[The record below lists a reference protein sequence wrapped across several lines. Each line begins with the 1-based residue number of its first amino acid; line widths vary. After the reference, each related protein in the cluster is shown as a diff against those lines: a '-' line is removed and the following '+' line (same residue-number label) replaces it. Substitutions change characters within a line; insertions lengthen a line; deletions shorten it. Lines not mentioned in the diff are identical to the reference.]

1 MRTLN
6 HKITWPALIFLVIYC
21 VPLVVWPD
29 ESLETLNSVFNGIVS
44 YGGALYIV
52 FSIVALAASWYFAFS
67 RYGKVVL
74 GDPGSKPRFG
84 WGAYVSIIVAMGI
97 GSTIMRTATI
107 TWAPIAM
114 APPFGVEPLT
124 PEAMAVG
131 NAYSMYLW
139 SFQTFAIFSV
149 GAPAI
154 AYLLFVRKTPVLRM
168 SEIYRCLFGDRF
180 VDGIGGKL
188 VDITF
193 LVAIVGGAAAFLGLG
208 TPIVTG
214 IAAKLM
220 GLEPTFGLTAA
231 VTLVWIAL
239 FTTSVMLGLEKGIK
253 ILSELNMYVAG
264 LFGLLILVTGPT
276 TFILALSTNS
286 LAELAQHFLS
296 FALNIGTE
304 PPATEGAFDIQRYTV
319 FWCAYNATWSLL
331 HSIFAAKISE
341 GRTVRE
347 LLLTYQLAPLGLA
360 WIATGLLG
368 GLGAGAHASGSLDV
382 VAALGELGQMGT
394 VAEIIGTL
402 PLGLMAMIVFA
413 VLTMIFFATTLDST
427 TFTVAA
433 YTDTGDMHSRDPGR
447 GIRLFWAAVI
457 SVMAL
462 VLLRIGGLTPLEVT
476 TGLLGIPIIFI
487 QLSAVY
493 AAKKMMDRD
502 QAWETNIRKPPPG
515 SSV

>member
-1 MRTLN
+1 MKTLN

-21 VPLVVWPD
+21 VPLVIWPD
-29 ESLETLNSVFNGIVS
+29 ESLDALNAIFGAIVT
-44 YGGALYIV
+44 YGGGGYIA
-52 FSIVALAASWYFAFS
+52 FSVAALAASWYFSFS
-67 RYGKVVL
+67 RYGNVVL
-74 GDPGSKPRFG
+74 GDPATKPRFG

-107 TWAPIAM
+107 TWAPISV
-114 APPFGVEPLT
+114 APPFGIEPLT
-124 PEAMAVG
+124 REAMAVG
-131 NAYSMYLW
+131 NAYAMHLW
-139 SFQTFAIFSV
+139 SFQTFAVFSV

-180 VDGIGGKL
+180 VDGVGGKL

-214 IAAKLM
+214 IAARLL

-253 ILSELNMYVAG
+253 ILSEVNMYVAG
-264 LFGLLILVTGPT
+264 LFGLLVLVTGPT
-276 TFILALSTNS
+276 AFILALSSDS
-286 LAELAQHFLS
+286 LLELVQHFLS

-304 PPATEGAFDIQRYTV
+304 PPATTEGAFDIQRHAV

-368 GLGAGAHASGSLDV
+368 GLGAGAHASGTIDV
-382 VAALGELGQMGT
+382 VSALAEVGKMGT
-394 VAEIIGTL
+394 IAEIIGSL
-402 PLGLMAMIVFA
+402 PLSLVSMVVFA
-413 VLTMIFFATTLDST
+413 ILTMVFFATTLDST

-433 YTDTGDMHSRDPGR
+433 YTDTADMRTQDPGR
-447 GIRLFWAAVI
+447 AIRLFWALVI

-462 VLLRIGGLTPLEVT
+462 ILLRIGGLVPLEVT
-476 TGLLGIPIIFI
+476 TGLLGLPIVFI
-487 QLSAVY
+487 QLSAVV

-502 QAWETNIRKPPPG
+502 RAWEHNVRKPPG
-515 SSV
+515 R